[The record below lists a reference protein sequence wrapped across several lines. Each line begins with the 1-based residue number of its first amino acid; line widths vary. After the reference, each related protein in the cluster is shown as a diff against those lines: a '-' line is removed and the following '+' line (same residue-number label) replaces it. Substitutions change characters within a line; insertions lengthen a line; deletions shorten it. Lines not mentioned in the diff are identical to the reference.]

1 MKEVINF
8 SVPAK
13 SLTLPAEI
21 AERFEALSAQIVSRS
36 TFLWGEHCTEC
47 GFPDCYS
54 SCSFYTPR
62 QDYHCRRF
70 ENGLQTAKAGAR
82 ALTSVTFKMWGK
94 MEAEGPVSILTRAK
108 ADQHEAAHAR
118 KSTLIDKL
126 PVSQAIRNKLAWRVN
141 TRAQAGGTDTGTPA
155 GAFIIEAYMPT
166 EAPVAFT
173 LSFMP
178 NSKDNPNFFQMGFEL
193 SAGYNLIEVPAAQ
206 IAERVNLAENYL
218 IQIEPVTEAGTG
230 EIIFGLVDF
239 ATLEKH
245 IAKKASAP
253 SATSP
258 DTFASKV
265 KCVVWD
271 LDHTV
276 WDGTLAE
283 DGIEGLTIKPEVVTM
298 MHKLDA
304 RGILNSIAS
313 KNDEEIGLKALEH
326 FGLRDLVLY
335 PQIGWH
341 PKSQSLKTI
350 AKSID
355 IGLDTFVFLDD
366 QKFERAEVSENL
378 TMVECLDATEA
389 AALLGRD
396 RFDVPATDEA
406 AKRREKYKDEEKRVS
421 TFVESGQE
429 YLSFLKGCDIQL
441 KLLPLTDDRLDR
453 AFELSQRTNQLNFSG
468 QRYERQQLIDMQ
480 GAPEDYDVT
489 LLQCEDRFGDYG
501 IIGLSVLNR
510 KTATLE
516 SFMMSCRVQRKMVE
530 HAYFGTLLTALKD
543 AGVPQLCVNFR
554 KTERNDASVRM
565 LEDLGFEA
573 IHEDGAITGFA
584 KATQSELDNQGIVAI
599 VDTRT
604 MKTSEVAAS

>member
-21 AERFEALSAQIVSRS
+21 AERFEALSTQIVSRS

-94 MEAEGPVSILTRAK
+94 MEAEGPVSILTRAN
-108 ADQHEAAHAR
+108 ADQREAAHAR

-141 TRAQAGGTDTGTPA
+141 TRAQAGGTDTGIPPS
-155 GAFIIEAYMPT
+155 AFIIEAYMPT

-193 SAGYNLIEVPAAQ
+193 TSGYNLIEVPVAQ
-206 IAERVNLAENYL
+206 ISERVNLAESYR
-218 IQIEPVTEAGTG
+218 IQIEPITESGTG

-245 IAKKASAP
+245 VAKVPAP
-253 SATSP
+253 LSATSGE
-258 DTFASKV
+258 FASKV

-350 AKSID
+350 ASSID

-378 TMVECLDATEA
+378 TMVECLDALEA
-389 AALLGRD
+389 AGLLGRE

-406 AKRREKYKDEEKRVS
+406 AKRRQKYKDEEKRVS

-429 YLSFLKGCDIQL
+429 YLSFLKGCEIKL
-441 KLLPLTDDRLDR
+441 KLLPLTDERLDR

-468 QRYERQQLIDMQ
+468 QRYERQQLIAMQ
-480 GAPEDYDVT
+480 AAPEDYDVT

-530 HAYFGTLLTALKD
+530 HAYFGSLLKHLKASGTPALHVK
-543 AGVPQLCVNFR
+543 FR

-573 IHEDGAITGFA
+573 THEDGDTIGFH
-584 KATQSELDNQGIVAI
+584 KSTESILENQGVVSIEDKRPVEA
-599 VDTRT
+599 
-604 MKTSEVAAS
+604 KEVAAT